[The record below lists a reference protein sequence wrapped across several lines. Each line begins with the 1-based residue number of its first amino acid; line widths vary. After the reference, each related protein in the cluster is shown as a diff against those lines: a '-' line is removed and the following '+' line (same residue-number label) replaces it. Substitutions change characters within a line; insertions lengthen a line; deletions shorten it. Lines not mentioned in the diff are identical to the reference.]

1 MTNSEKNSM
10 NKIAAEYAA
19 KQMNRRAALSTAG
32 KAAAGIAAI
41 AVIGGAAYAMSNQGA
56 APAASP
62 VTVTAAAQTVT
73 GAAQTITAAA
83 QTVTAAGTTVK
94 QTITEA
100 AEAITDKA
108 AIKRARS
115 EPRPTEPMTFVIWP
129 FRPDQVQVSVNIYQ
143 DQLNE
148 NVNLETVTTD
158 YFSVLEVKLLGGDL
172 DMAYTTPD
180 FAHRMWGAGLIRN
193 YDDIEEHE
201 YNLWDID
208 TIRQDIIDS
217 GYETFVRTYTTL
229 DNNYI
234 GIPYY
239 QSSLGCV
246 QKNEVLAETV
256 GLRDDMPANYAE
268 LYAQIDT
275 AQEKG
280 ISQPLIPL
288 WYIAFPGWGIS
299 QGYVGEVLNR
309 AGENGLFK
317 SAPGFEV
324 NFDTNSEA
332 AETLKDWKRL
342 YDKNQIPRGILSMT
356 SDSDIDGM
364 YATGKFLYGKWWL
377 YMLRGWNDANF
388 SKTIFPD
395 GRPGTSVVPPKDHGW
410 GYAVQQGYL
419 ARDIQDNALLRK
431 RVEGMLTW
439 FGYYDI
445 EGRANHCLRIARDS
459 GISAHCGYKS
469 ANTADELKAAWKP
482 YLYDPETELDTMSD
496 VLATT
501 GWFEGTRALWSNE
514 WMISCT
520 DNIPI
525 YLQGDLSLEDTIDRL
540 REDAFEL
547 QAEYA

>member
-1 MTNSEKNSM
+1 M

-62 VTVTAAAQTVT
+62 VTVTQTAAGATVTAAAATVTEAAAAQTVT
-73 GAAQTITAAA
+73 EQA
-83 QTVTAAGTTVK
+83 QTVIQTVK
-94 QTITEA
+94 

-193 YDDIEEHE
+193 YDDIVEHE

-229 DNNYI
+229 DDNYI

-246 QKNEVLAETV
+246 QKN
-256 GLRDDMPANYAE
+256 GN
-268 LYAQIDT
+268 Q
-275 AQEKG
+275 KG
-280 ISQPLIPL
+280 CCPC
-288 WYIAFPGWGIS
+288 W
-299 QGYVGEVLNR
+299 
-309 AGENGLFK
+309 
-317 SAPGFEV
+317 
-324 NFDTNSEA
+324 
-332 AETLKDWKRL
+332 
-342 YDKNQIPRGILSMT
+342 
-356 SDSDIDGM
+356 
-364 YATGKFLYGKWWL
+364 
-377 YMLRGWNDANF
+377 DA
-388 SKTIFPD
+388 
-395 GRPGTSVVPPKDHGW
+395 
-410 GYAVQQGYL
+410 
-419 ARDIQDNALLRK
+419 
-431 RVEGMLTW
+431 
-439 FGYYDI
+439 
-445 EGRANHCLRIARDS
+445 
-459 GISAHCGYKS
+459 
-469 ANTADELKAAWKP
+469 
-482 YLYDPETELDTMSD
+482 
-496 VLATT
+496 
-501 GWFEGTRALWSNE
+501 
-514 WMISCT
+514 
-520 DNIPI
+520 
-525 YLQGDLSLEDTIDRL
+525 
-540 REDAFEL
+540 
-547 QAEYA
+547 